1 MKDEDSGIVIIG
13 GGPVGLVAAM
23 YLAPRFGSVTVLE
36 KRPDPRSRLGA
47 VGRSITVMLST
58 RGWRALSEVGL
69 EDFVRSIC
77 VPIHGRCAHLADGS
91 SHVTPYSRDRRPI
104 WSVERARLHRLLLDA
119 AEATP
124 GVRLC
129 FDQQVREVDLD
140 SPAVVVGSRTLRCRL
155 VLGCDGAHSTTRA
168 ALVSRG
174 AREEVRTLEMA
185 YQEIDVPGGWL
196 DPSTMHYWPTGDGFF
211 GAFPLPSGD
220 FAGSL
225 FMRLDGPAPSYASV
239 SGGYDLLGMFTSR
252 FPEPAA
258 AIGDLAGQLASKTV
272 STITIASCDRWVWE
286 GKLALLGDACHAMAP
301 FMGHGMNCGFEDVRT
316 FVGCLDSIDDTAS
329 ALAVYEKSR
338 VEEAKAISALSQQHY
353 HTMANPP
360 PDKAAVL
367 VEEALRERLFDLF
380 PERFVP
386 LYEQCAFTEESYATL
401 LRNDLLLESLVEE
414 LLGIHGPELVSA
426 PASTLRARVSGA
438 AAAITKES

>member
-1 MKDEDSGIVIIG
+1 MNDSGIVIIG

-58 RGWRALSEVGL
+58 RGWRALAEVGL
-69 EDFVRSIC
+69 EGPVRSIC
-77 VPIHGRCAHLADGS
+77 VPIHGRCAHLTDGS

-140 SPAVVVGSRTLRCRL
+140 EPAVVVDGPAGRQTLTCRL
-155 VLGCDGAHSTTRA
+155 VLGCDGAHSTARA
-168 ALVSRG
+168 ALVARG

-196 DPSTMHYWPTGDGFF
+196 DPFTMHYWPTGDGFF
-211 GAFPLPSGD
+211 GAFPLPSGH

-225 FMRLDGPAPSYASV
+225 FLRLDGPPPSYAA
-239 SGGYDLLGMFTSR
+239 GGGDLFGMFTTH

-258 AIGDLAGQLASKTV
+258 AIGDLAGQLATKSV
-272 STITIASCDRWVWE
+272 STITIASCDRWVWQD
-286 GKLALLGDACHAMAP
+286 KLALLGDACHAMAP

-316 FVGCLDSIDDTAS
+316 LAECLDGTDDTES

-353 HTMANPP
+353 HTMSTPP
-360 PDKAAVL
+360 QDKAAAL
-367 VEEALRERLFDLF
+367 AKEALRERLFELF
-380 PERFVP
+380 PDRFVP

-401 LRNDLLLESLVEE
+401 LNNDLVLESLVEE

-426 PASTLRARVSGA
+426 PASTLRACVPGA
-438 AAAITKES
+438 ADSITKES